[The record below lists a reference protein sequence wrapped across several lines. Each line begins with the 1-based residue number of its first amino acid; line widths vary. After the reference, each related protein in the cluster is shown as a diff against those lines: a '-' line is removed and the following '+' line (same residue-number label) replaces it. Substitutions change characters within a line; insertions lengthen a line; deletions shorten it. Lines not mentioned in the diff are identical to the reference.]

1 MNTFYNKKNF
11 SHLVFYDVYFNKK
24 SFYKSIFNKSYFSIY
39 NKYKNYNDISNYYKN
54 YEKMFSNL
62 LNTYKATKFNYDKNI
77 LQNTIIYKNNLTHKK
92 IAFNYNSIQKNDYK
106 KLIYFDKTNSSIDYT
121 YNYINSFK
129 GYYDKSFSNS
139 IYTKIC
145 KNTYFKNLLQE
156 SLYQKLD
163 GYNYFFYKNLK
174 KSITYKNFKAT
185 TNNNFQKNKNKSYE
199 KFIKKEINLQ
209 FQRVLSKKY
218 TEIDFEILYEKFKEK
233 LFDEVFLMS
242 GGLY

>member
-1 MNTFYNKKNF
+1 MNI
-11 SHLVFYDVYFNKK
+11 
-24 SFYKSIFNKSYFSIY
+24 YKDTKF
-39 NKYKNYNDISNYYKN
+39 NYYKN
-54 YEKMFSNL
+54 
-62 LNTYKATKFNYDKNI
+62 I
-77 LQNTIIYKNNLTHKK
+77 LPNTIIYKNNLTYKK
-92 IAFNYNSIQKNDYK
+92 VHFNYNSVQKNDYK
-106 KLIYFDKTNSSIDYT
+106 KFISFDKVNSSIDYI
-121 YNYINSFK
+121 YNYINNFK
-129 GYYDKSFSNS
+129 GCYDKSFSNS

-145 KNTYFKNLLQE
+145 KSIYSKNLLQE
-156 SLYQKLD
+156 TLYQKLD

-209 FQRVLSKKY
+209 FQKLLSKKY